1 MYGMSGQDS
10 ETAPAFTPPK
20 WRKPA
25 PLSYGHAIDS
35 VGTVGSSL
43 LAGFSLASV
52 IVVTG
57 EAHAFRWPG
66 ATVLALAAAAV
77 VLIASVQF
85 TYNTRQFLWSPG
97 REHLPGLPPDP
108 PPPPRL
114 SLRRARDAA
123 GLDPVPAGPIPAGP
137 GRLRR
142 VL

>member
-52 IVVTG
+52 IVVSG

-77 VLIASVQF
+77 VL
-85 TYNTRQFLWSPG
+85 PG
-97 REHLPGLPPDP
+97 QPRTPSRSRLSRPAGTSMLAYFGLPRTLPD
-108 PPPPRL
+108 
-114 SLRRARDAA
+114 
-123 GLDPVPAGPIPAGP
+123 
-137 GRLRR
+137 
-142 VL
+142 